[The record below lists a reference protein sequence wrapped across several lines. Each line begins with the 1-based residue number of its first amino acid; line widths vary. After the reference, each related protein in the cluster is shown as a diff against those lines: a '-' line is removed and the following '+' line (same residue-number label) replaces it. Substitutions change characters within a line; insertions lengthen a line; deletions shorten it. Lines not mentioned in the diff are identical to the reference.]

1 MATNGITAALGRW
14 SDLLA
19 ALGGLEPAQLNGR
32 HQPCPLCGGRD
43 RYRFDDR
50 QGSGSW
56 FCNQCGGKDQLGG
69 GGTGID
75 LLMRLRRWS
84 YRQACE
90 AVERYLELAPNPEDQ
105 QRHRPQPVS
114 YPLPAALPAAGL
126 AANPGLVSG
135 LPNGLPGHGSRPWR
149 QPETPPLDAPPPA
162 LDQGAIAQWCYR
174 DGGGAQLFW
183 VQRLCLGQG
192 GRKAFLQR
200 VWLDGAWHRPSR
212 RDPFACEWPAPRPLY
227 GLPALGQRPEAT
239 VLVVEGEATAEA
251 ASLLFPKLV
260 VASWANGTNAI
271 AKTDWRP
278 LEGRSVILWPD
289 ADGPG
294 RKAMARLGSLLADLG
309 CRLQLVEPPAELP
322 QGWDLADA
330 DWSALEAAEHLGQ
343 WARPLLAAGE
353 PASAAAP
360 QSAGAGAQS
369 AGAGS
374 PPAEG
379 DQPGV
384 AGQGAAGPAAAPFQ
398 CLGYDGEASF
408 YRSGR
413 TGQVLR
419 LARSAHTATHLIALA
434 PLAHWET
441 LYPSRTGV
449 NWAAVASDLYERS
462 IAAGLFSPERIR
474 GRGAWWDGGRPLL
487 HLGDRLV
494 TPDGDHPITAPFRSS
509 FVYQHMPRLDGPG
522 DVAPLTAVEAAPI
535 VAIANRFRWDVP
547 ASGTL
552 LFGWV
557 VLAPICGALPWRPHL
572 WLIGGA
578 GSGKSA
584 ILDRYITP
592 LLGDFALL
600 VSGSTTEAG
609 LRQTIG
615 SDAVPV
621 VFDEAES
628 NEKGDQQRMQGI
640 LALARVAS
648 SESGAAM
655 LKGSPSGEVSRYR
668 VRSMFLLSS
677 IATALKQ
684 GADQGRFAQL
694 SLRSP
699 SDIAKQ
705 EREAHWAALDRD
717 LGRQITPELGRRLIT
732 RTTGLIPMIRQAAA
746 VFSRAAARHFDSQRL
761 GDQYGTLLAGAWS
774 LLSDVAPTQAEAE
787 LCIASH
793 DWESYGQGTE
803 QGDEQR
809 CLQTILQHPT
819 RVECADRSV
828 TRTIGELVELAAHQA
843 HDLEIGAELASQTLG
858 RHGLRLEQGLLLVS
872 NTAQPIAQILRET
885 AWAHGWSVLLQRLQG
900 AQRHAPVRFCGAG
913 MVTRA
918 VAIPL
923 AVL

>member
-1 MATNGITAALGRW
+1 MAIDGITAAQGRW
-14 SDLLA
+14 NEILAVLA
-19 ALGGLEPAQLNGR
+19 ALSAEQLSNR

-90 AVERYLELAPNPEDQ
+90 AVERYLELAPNPEEQ
-105 QRHRPQPVS
+105 QRHRPQPVF
-114 YPLPAALPAAGL
+114 YPLPAALPAAGS
-126 AANPGLVSG
+126 AAGSGPVS
-135 LPNGLPGHGSRPWR
+135 GLPGHGSRPWR
-149 QPETPPLDAPPPA
+149 QPETPPVDAPPPA

-174 DGGGAQLFW
+174 DPAGAQLFW

-227 GLPALGQRPEAT
+227 GLPALGQRPEAR

-251 ASLLFPKLV
+251 AALLFPELV
-260 VASWANGTNAI
+260 VISWANGTNALSK
-271 AKTDWRP
+271 ADWRP
-278 LEGRSVILWPD
+278 LAGRSVTLWPD
-289 ADGPG
+289 ADAPG
-294 RKAMARLGSLLADLG
+294 RKAMARLATLLAEQG
-309 CRLQLVEPPAELP
+309 CELQLVEPAAELP

-330 DWSALEAAEHLGQ
+330 DWSTAEAAAHLRQ
-343 WARPLLAAGE
+343 WARPLPAAGE
-353 PASAAAP
+353 PASAAATQP
-360 QSAGAGAQS
+360 AGAGAQS

-374 PPAEG
+374 PPTES
-379 DQPGV
+379 DDPRPS
-384 AGQGAAGPAAAPFQ
+384 GQGVAGPAAAPFQ
-398 CLGYDGEASF
+398 CLGYDSEACYYQPS
-408 YRSGR
+408 S
-413 TGQVLR
+413 TGQILR
-419 LARSAHTATHLIALA
+419 LGRSSHTATQLVALA
-434 PLAHWET
+434 PLRYWET

-449 NWAAVASDLYERS
+449 NWAAVASDLHERS
-462 IAAGLFSPERIR
+462 AAIGIFAPERIR
-474 GRGAWWDGGRPLL
+474 GRGAWWDDGRSVL

-494 TPDGDHPITAPFRSS
+494 TPEGEHPITEPFRSRHI
-509 FVYQHMPRLDGPG
+509 YQRLRHLEGPG
-522 DVAPLTAVEAAPI
+522 CVKALTVAEAAAI
-535 VAIANRFRWDVP
+535 VGIANRFRWDVP

-552 LFGWV
+552 LVGWV

-572 WLIGGA
+572 WLTAGA
-578 GSGKSA
+578 GTGKSA
-584 ILDRYITP
+584 ILDRYVVP
-592 LLGDFALL
+592 LLGDFALV
-600 VSGSTTEAG
+600 VSGATTEAG
-609 LRQTIG
+609 LRQTIC
-615 SDAVPV
+615 SDAMPV

-628 NEKGDQQRMQGI
+628 NEKGDQQRIQAI
-640 LALARVAS
+640 LSLARVAS
-648 SESGAAM
+648 SESSAAM
-655 LKGSPSGEVSRYR
+655 LKGSPSGDVSRYR

-699 SDIAKQ
+699 GDIAKQ

-717 LGRQITPELGRRLIT
+717 LERQITPELGRRLIA
-732 RTTGLIPMIRQAAA
+732 RTVAMIPMIRQAAA

-774 LLSDVAPTQAEAE
+774 LLSDVAPTEAEAE

-793 DWESYGQGTE
+793 DWESYSQSCE
-803 QGDEQR
+803 SADERR
-809 CLQTILQHPT
+809 CLETILQRPL
-819 RVECADRSV
+819 RVETNDKPL

-843 HDLEIGAELASQTLG
+843 HDLEIGAELASQTLA
-858 RHGLRLEQGLLLVS
+858 RHGLRVEPERLLVS
-872 NTAQPIAQILRET
+872 NTAKAIEQILADT
-885 AWAHGWSVLLQRLQG
+885 AWVNSWPLVLSRLPG

-918 VAIPL
+918 VAIPFSSF
-923 AVL
+923 